1 MFDFLRRTVPNV
13 GLVYFRSAVPPDLE
27 KVRRPDEWEGAE
39 VTVATDVPPL
49 RELLE
54 FSAAVT
60 DDERRA
66 AEPASTALLVR
77 LPGKTPNVLRDRKRL
92 LRCLR
97 AVMGEDGV
105 MAVDLGSGL
114 PWPRAS
120 LDDELRHDADLD
132 VEALYC
138 LHAVHEG
145 SQEHVTWLHTHG
157 LAELGG
163 FDVDVLRP
171 APALMANAGD
181 TMRVF
186 AFAVIERAVRQTTAE
201 FEFAAPNGRVR
212 FVPAKEFMEKA
223 ASEDAALR
231 SSAADEHLTHRAVLC
246 EPGRRLFSRG
256 DRPQPSRFLEKPPK
270 EGVALF
276 FSDSA
281 TELGGERARQTLDVL
296 RGLVDEFTDLG
307 LPALLKL
314 GYPRDDGSG
323 REHLWFSVHRIE
335 ASTVDATLENQPYG
349 VSRLRAGQ
357 RGTYPLEFVSDWTI
371 LTPFGSI
378 TPRSLV
384 AARTVRQRR
393 DEVLA
398 LTGGHAPG

>member
-1 MFDFLRRTVPNV
+1 MLDFLRRTVPNV
-13 GLVYFRSAVPPDLE
+13 GLVYFRSAVPPDAE
-27 KVRRPDEWEGAE
+27 TVRRPDWDGAE
-39 VTVATDVPPL
+39 VTVPTDVPPL
-49 RELLE
+49 REFLE

-60 DDERRA
+60 DHERRA
-66 AEPASTALLVR
+66 AEPASSALLVR
-77 LPGKTPNVLRDRKRL
+77 VRGQAANVLRDRKRL
-92 LRCLR
+92 LRSLR
-97 AVMGEDGV
+97 DVMGDDGV

-120 LDDELRHDADLD
+120 LDDELSHDADLD

-145 SQEHVTWLHTHG
+145 SREPVTWLHTHG

-171 APALMANAGD
+171 GPALMANAGD

-186 AFAVIERAVRQTTAE
+186 AFAVIERAVTPTTAE
-201 FEFAAPNGRVR
+201 FEFAAPDGRVR
-212 FVPAKEFMEKA
+212 FVPAKEFMERA

-231 SSAADEHLTHRAVLC
+231 FSAADEHLAHRAVLC
-246 EPGRRLFSRG
+246 EPGRRIFARG

-281 TELGGERARQTLDVL
+281 TELGSERARQTLDVL
-296 RGLVDEFTDLG
+296 RALVDEFADLG
-307 LPALLKL
+307 LPALIKL
-314 GYPRDDGSG
+314 GYPLDDDSG

-335 ASTVDATLENQPYG
+335 GSSVDATLENQPHG

-357 RGTYPLEFVSDWTI
+357 RTTHPLEFVSDWTI

-384 AARTVRQRR
+384 AARTVRERR

-398 LTGGHAPG
+398 LTGGRAPG